1 MEYASLREKISHES
15 KARVARAMEFQA
27 LIERAIADGVRA
39 GAHCAPISMQVL
51 DRAGGRIWLV
61 DDGACGFAWVTVKP
75 ANCAFANWAKK
86 AGYMRPAY
94 GGGVQYWVSE
104 FGQSVD
110 RKSAFAGAF
119 ARVLCEA
126 GINAFA
132 GSRLD

>member
-1 MEYASLREKISHES
+1 MEFSTLREKISHQGAMREIRAFKFQELIDAAYNAGI
-15 KARVARAMEFQA
+15 KAGTECRPVPM
-27 LIERAIADGVRA
+27 
-39 GAHCAPISMQVL
+39 HVL
-51 DRAGGRIWLV
+51 DSLGGQAWRI
-61 DDGACGFAWVTVKP
+61 DDGACGFAWITVKP

-104 FGQSVD
+104 FGQSEE
-110 RKSAFAGAF
+110 RKAAFAGAF

>member
-1 MEYASLREKISHES
+1 MEFSTLREKISHES
-15 KARVARAMEFQA
+15 KARAARAVEFET
-27 LIERAIADGVRA
+27 LIERAIAEGIRA
-39 GAHCAPISMQVL
+39 GADCMPIPMNVIDELRGQL
-51 DRAGGRIWLV
+51 WRV

-104 FGQSVD
+104 FGQSVE

>member
-1 MEYASLREKISHES
+1 MEFSTLREKISHE
-15 KARVARAMEFQA
+15 KTMREIRAYKFAELFARAHEA
-27 LIERAIADGVRA
+27 GIRA
-39 GAHCAPISMQVL
+39 GVECMPVSMSVIDELRGQL
-51 DRAGGRIWLV
+51 WRI

-75 ANCAFANWAKK
+75 ANSAFANWAKK
-86 AGYMRPAY
+86 IGHMRPAY

-126 GINAFA
+126 GINAYA

>member
-1 MEYASLREKISHES
+1 MEFSTLREKISHES
-15 KARVARAMEFQA
+15 K
-27 LIERAIADGVRA
+27 VRA
-39 GAHCAPISMQVL
+39 ARNQGFAELAQRAYEAGIQAGVNCRPVPMQVL
-51 DRAGGRIWLV
+51 DELNGQAWRV

-75 ANCAFANWAKK
+75 ANSAFAKWAQ
-86 AGYMRPAY
+86 AQGIMRKAY

-104 FGQSVD
+104 FGQSEE
-110 RKSAFAGAF
+110 RKAAFAYAY

>member
-1 MEYASLREKISHES
+1 MEFSTLREKIAHES
-15 KARVARAMEFQA
+15 KMRVIRADQFEELFT
-27 LIERAIADGVRA
+27 RAYEA
-39 GAHCAPISMQVL
+39 GIKAGFECRPVPMAVISDAMII
-51 DRAGGRIWLV
+51 DRI
-61 DDGACGFAWVTVKP
+61 DDGACGFAWITVKP
-75 ANCAFANWAKK
+75 ANGAFANWAKK
-86 AGYMRPAY
+86 NGRMRKAY

>member
-1 MEYASLREKISHES
+1 MENVTIKKQSSAKASKDIQG
-15 KARVARAMEFQA
+15 AQFAD
-27 LIERAIADGVRA
+27 LIERATAAGIDAGVK
-39 GAHCAPISMQVL
+39 CAPIPMDVI
-51 DRAGGRIWLV
+51 DRAGGQLWRI

-75 ANCAFANWAKK
+75 ANCAFANWAKRT
-86 AGYMRPAY
+86 GIMRPAY

-119 ARVLCEA
+119 ADVLREA